1 MGDPAIG
8 PGMRR
13 IKLGFLLRLTG
24 LVGLLLVS
32 VACLFVFLA
41 MNPYTACMGSNSES
55 PRPGTSARSLVS
67 AGLKRCYLL
76 HIPPDYD
83 GDQSLPLIISLPG
96 FTSNPKGQEYLTRWN
111 EVSDNEG
118 ILVVYP
124 QGTSSPLRW
133 NSSTAFTDSDVD
145 DVQFIADLINDVS
158 NIVAVDPTRIYVDGM
173 SNGGSMANRVACELA
188 GKVAAVG
195 VVTGPPV
202 EPPGGCYPERPI
214 PLIAFYGTEDP
225 LVAYEGGIAPES
237 FISKLIHRSSP
248 PVSFPSVTSYIE
260 EWAERDGCAP
270 VPELIP
276 AQGDASGVRYTSCKE
291 SSEIVFYTIE
301 GGGHAWPGGRPTFVG
316 KTSRDISASQV
327 MWAFFEAHPFPDLP

>member
-8 PGMRR
+8 LDMRR
-13 IKLGFLLRLTG
+13 TKLGFLLRLTG
-24 LVGLLLVS
+24 IAALVMICVT
-32 VACLFVFLA
+32 CLFVFLA
-41 MNPYTACMGSNSES
+41 MNPYTACMGSNPES

-76 HIPPDYD
+76 HLPPDYD
-83 GDQSLPLIISLPG
+83 GDQSLPLVISLPG

-111 EVSDNEG
+111 EVADNEG
-118 ILVVYP
+118 LLVVYP
-124 QGTSSPLRW
+124 QGTSFPLRW

-145 DVQFIADLINDVS
+145 DIQFIADLVDEVS
-158 NIVAVDPTRIYVDGM
+158 NIMAVDPSRIYVDGM

-260 EWAERDGCAP
+260 EWADRDGCSP

-276 AQGDASGVRYTSCKE
+276 AQGDASGVRYTGCKAT
-291 SSEIVFYTIE
+291 SEIVFYTIE

-316 KTSRDISASQV
+316 KTSRDIDASQV
-327 MWAFFEAHPFPDLP
+327 MWEFFKAHPLTDSP

>member
-1 MGDPAIG
+1 
-8 PGMRR
+8 
-13 IKLGFLLRLTG
+13 
-24 LVGLLLVS
+24 
-32 VACLFVFLA
+32 
-41 MNPYTACMGSNSES
+41 
-55 PRPGTSARSLVS
+55 
-67 AGLKRCYLL
+67 
-76 HIPPDYD
+76 
-83 GDQSLPLIISLPG
+83 LIISLPG

-111 EVSDNEG
+111 EVADKEDL
-118 ILVVYP
+118 LVVYP

-225 LVAYEGGIAPES
+225 LVAYEGGIVPES

-260 EWAERDGCAP
+260 EWADRDGCSP
-270 VPELIP
+270 VPELIK
-276 AQGDASGVRYTSCKE
+276 AQGDASGVRYTGCKA
-291 SSEIVFYTIE
+291 SSEIIFYTIE

-316 KTSRDISASQV
+316 KTSYDINASQV
-327 MWAFFEAHPFPDLP
+327 MWAFFEAHPLPDLP

>member
-8 PGMRR
+8 LDMRR
-13 IKLGFLLRLTG
+13 KKLGFLLRLAG
-24 LVGLLLVS
+24 LVALLLASVS
-32 VACLFVFLA
+32 CLLVFLA

-55 PRPGTSARSLVS
+55 LRPGTSARSLMS

-76 HIPPDYD
+76 HLPPDYD

-111 EVSDNEG
+111 EVADNEG
-118 ILVVYP
+118 LLIVYP

-133 NSSTAFTDSDVD
+133 NSSAAFTDSDVD
-145 DVQFIADLINDVS
+145 DVQFLADLIDEVS
-158 NIVAVDPTRIYVDGM
+158 TIVAVDPTRIYVDGM

-202 EPPGGCYPERPI
+202 EPPGGCNPERPI

-225 LVAYEGGIAPES
+225 LVAYEGGIVSES

-248 PVSFPSVTSYIE
+248 PVSFPSVESYIE
-260 EWAERDGCAP
+260 AWAERNGCTM

-276 AQGDASGVRYTSCKE
+276 AQGDAGGVRYTRCKNT
-291 SSEIVFYTIE
+291 SEIVFYTIE
-301 GGGHAWPGGRPTFVG
+301 GGGHTWPGGRPTFVG

-327 MWAFFEAHPFPDLP
+327 MWAFFEAHPLTDHP

>member
-1 MGDPAIG
+1 MGGPAIG
-8 PGMRR
+8 LDMRR
-13 IKLGFLLRLTG
+13 AKLGFLLRLTG
-24 LVGLLLVS
+24 IVALLLAS
-32 VACLFVFLA
+32 IACLFVFLA
-41 MNPYTACMGSNSES
+41 MNPYTACMGSNSEF
-55 PRPGTSARSLVS
+55 PRSGTSARSLVS

-76 HIPPDYD
+76 HLPPDYD
-83 GDQSLPLIISLPG
+83 GVKSLPLIISLPG

-111 EVSDNEG
+111 EVADKEG
-118 ILVVYP
+118 LLVVYP

-145 DVQFIADLINDVS
+145 DVQFIADLIDEVS

-188 GKVAAVG
+188 DKVAAVG
-195 VVTGPPV
+195 VVTGPPI

-225 LVAYEGGIAPES
+225 LVAYEGGIVPES

-260 EWAERDGCAP
+260 GWADRDGCSPA
-270 VPELIP
+270 PELIP
-276 AQGDASGVRYTSCKE
+276 AQGDASGVRYTGCKAA
-291 SSEIVFYTIE
+291 SEIVFYTIE

-316 KTSRDISASQV
+316 KTSRDIDASQV
-327 MWAFFEAHPFPDLP
+327 MWAFFKAHPLTDVP